1 MGKRDNISGITA
13 TIKWTSLIV
22 GIPALFFMLANG
34 MFIEIVACVLFGF
47 FVRALFSRR
56 TTLTDYVSL
65 LWWNQDD
72 K

>member
-1 MGKRDNISGITA
+1 MRKRDDISGITSI
-13 TIKWTSLIV
+13 IKWTSLIV

-34 MFIEIVACVLFGF
+34 MFIEIVTCVLFGL
-47 FVRALFSRR
+47 FVGALFSRR